1 MLNLPRR
8 YFSRRTFLG
17 AAAAVGLAAA
27 TGKFF
32 QQAGVV
38 PSAEKENIENWRTV
52 FTKEAQRSQTIE
64 GAIVD
69 RNGEPLTEAG
79 GPGTPASVLDIS
91 YGSLIGVRTAGGD
104 LTGLRKTYQ
113 EELLYSTLPGK
124 EAGRTLHLTIDSE
137 LQKFAYGLITGTR
150 GTCAVMNARTGSMLA
165 CATSRGTLEFDV
177 NHYTELY
184 NVYKNEPNFFADP
197 LITPMAPGSV
207 MKLVTASAMLK
218 NGVDMV
224 YYDDTPSYKGIKN
237 YSGKSWGKLDLNRAV
252 VHSSNTYFAHGVES
266 VGTSNFLK
274 EAGCWGFADA
284 VPAPTVVSSW
294 QGVPLKTT
302 LGLKADSDPAEL
314 RMAGFGEGSVL
325 TCPLQVLL
333 WYGALALNNDE
344 AVGAPHVVDYIEDP
358 NAMEDVKHIE
368 TSPALPAMFA
378 GYSKTQ
384 QTLREAF
391 AGAAEDYKLK
401 SDKEKEIYAK
411 TGTATQPDGKNTAM
425 LAFSFIKSG
434 EAYSAVISRSDLETG
449 KTSAV
454 LKEPARELLKH
465 TLEVVG

>member
-1 MLNLPRR
+1 MKFEKKFTRR
-8 YFSRRTFLG
+8 AFLG
-17 AAAAVGLAAA
+17 AVAAGGFAAS
-27 TGKFF
+27 TCRFL
-32 QQAGVV
+32 QQAGVI
-38 PSAEKENIENWRTV
+38 PSSESENIENWRTT

-79 GPGTPASVLDIS
+79 GPGTPASVLDVS
-91 YGSLIGVRTAGGD
+91 YGALVGVRTSGGE
-104 LTGLRKTYQ
+104 LTGLRKTY
-113 EELLYSTLPGK
+113 EDLLYSTLPGK
-124 EAGRTLHLTIDSE
+124 GAGRTLHLSIDSE
-137 LQKFAYGLITGTR
+137 LQKFAYSLISGTR
-150 GTCAVMNARTGSMLA
+150 GTCMVMNARTGSMLA

-177 NHYTELY
+177 NHYAELY
-184 NVYKNEPNFFADP
+184 DIYKNEPNFFADP

-237 YSGKSWGKLDLNRAV
+237 YSGKSWGKLNLNNAV

-344 AVGAPHVVDYIEDP
+344 AVGAPHVVEYIEDP
-358 NAMEDVKHIE
+358 NGVEETKYIE
-368 TSPALPAMFA
+368 TSPALPTMFA

-384 QTLREAF
+384 ETLRAAF
-391 AGAAEDYKLK
+391 AGAAEAYKLK
-401 SDKEKEIYAK
+401 SDKVKEIYAK
-411 TGTATQPDGKNTAM
+411 TGTATQPDGKNTVM
-425 LAFSFIKSG
+425 LAFSFITQKDESYV
-434 EAYSAVISRSDLETG
+434 AIISRSDTD

>member
-1 MLNLPRR
+1 MKFEKK
-8 YFSRRTFLG
+8 FSRRAFLG
-17 AAAAVGLAAA
+17 AAAAGGFAVSTCRFL
-27 TGKFF
+27 
-32 QQAGVV
+32 QQAGVI
-38 PSAEKENIENWRTV
+38 PSSESENIENWRTK

-69 RNGEPLTEAG
+69 RNGEPLTEPG
-79 GPGTPASVLDIS
+79 DPGTPAKVLDIS
-91 YGSLIGVRTAGGD
+91 YGSLIGLRTAGGE
-104 LTGLRKTYQ
+104 LTGLRQTYQ
-113 EELLYSTLPGK
+113 DDLLYSTLPGK
-124 EAGRTLHLTIDSE
+124 GAGRTLHLTIDSE
-137 LQKFAYGLITGTR
+137 LQKVAYSLIAGTR

-177 NHYTELY
+177 NHYAELY
-184 NVYKNEPNFFADP
+184 DVYKREPNFFVDP

-207 MKLVTASAMLK
+207 MKLITASAMLK
-218 NGVDMV
+218 NGVDMT
-224 YYDDTPSYKGIKN
+224 YYDDGPYHGIRNFNKKSY
-237 YSGKSWGKLDLNRAV
+237 GKLDLNRAV
-252 VHSSNTYFAHGVES
+252 VHSSNTYFAHGAEM

-274 EAGCWGFADA
+274 EAGQWGFADA

-344 AVGAPHVVDYIEDP
+344 AVGAPHVVEYIEDP
-358 NAMEDVKHIE
+358 NGVEDAKYIE

-391 AGAAEDYKLK
+391 AGAAEAYKLK
-401 SDKEKEIYAK
+401 SDKVKAIYAK
-411 TGTATQPDGKNTAM
+411 TGTATQPDGKNTVM
-425 LAFSFIKSG
+425 LAFSFIAQNG
-434 EAYSAVISRSDLETG
+434 EPYVAVISRSGTDN
-449 KTSAV
+449 TSAV

>member
-1 MLNLPRR
+1 MKFEKK
-8 YFSRRTFLG
+8 FSRRAFLG
-17 AAAAVGLAAA
+17 AAAAGGFAVSTCRFL
-27 TGKFF
+27 
-32 QQAGVV
+32 QQAGVI
-38 PSAEKENIENWRTV
+38 PSSESENIENWRTK

-64 GAIVD
+64 GAILD

-79 GPGTPASVLDIS
+79 GPGIPAKVLDVS
-91 YGSLIGVRTAGGD
+91 YGALVGVRTSGGE

-113 EELLYSTLPGK
+113 EDLLYSTLPGK
-124 EAGRTLHLTIDSE
+124 GVGRTLHLTIDSE
-137 LQKFAYGLITGTR
+137 LQKAAYSLISGTR

-184 NVYKNEPNFFADP
+184 DAYKNEPNFFADP
-197 LITPMAPGSV
+197 LVTPMAPGSV

-218 NGVDMV
+218 NNVDMV
-224 YYDDTPSYKGIKN
+224 YYDDAPSYKGIKN
-237 YSGKSWGKLDLNRAV
+237 YSGKSWGKLNLDRAV

-274 EAGCWGFADA
+274 EAGCWGFTDA
-284 VPAPTVVSSW
+284 IPAPTVVSSW
-294 QGVPLKTT
+294 QGVPLKTA

-344 AVGAPHVVDYIEDP
+344 AVGAPHAVEYTEDP
-358 NAMEDVKHIE
+358 NSVEDVKHIE

-384 QTLREAF
+384 ETLRAAF
-391 AGAAEDYKLK
+391 AGAAEAYKLK
-401 SDKEKEIYAK
+401 SDKVKAIYAK
-411 TGTATQPDGKNTAM
+411 TGTATQPDGKNTVM
-425 LAFSFIKSG
+425 LAFSFITQKDEPYVAIISQSG
-434 EAYSAVISRSDLETG
+434 ID

-454 LKEPARELLKH
+454 LKEPAGELLKH

>member
-1 MLNLPRR
+1 MKFEKK
-8 YFSRRTFLG
+8 FSRRAFLG
-17 AAAAVGLAAA
+17 AAAAGGFAVSTCRFL
-27 TGKFF
+27 
-32 QQAGVV
+32 QQAGVI
-38 PSAEKENIENWRTV
+38 PSSESENIENWRTK

-69 RNGEPLTEAG
+69 RNGEPLTEPG
-79 GPGTPASVLDIS
+79 DPGTPAKVLDIS
-91 YGSLIGVRTAGGD
+91 YGSLIGLRTAGGD
-104 LTGLRKTYQ
+104 LTGLRQTYQ
-113 EELLYSTLPGK
+113 EELVYSTLPGK
-124 EAGRTLHLTIDSE
+124 GAGRTLHLSIDSE
-137 LQKFAYGLITGTR
+137 LQKVAYSLIAGTR

-177 NHYTELY
+177 NHYAELY
-184 NVYKNEPNFFADP
+184 DVYKREPNFFVDP

-207 MKLVTASAMLK
+207 MKLITASAMLK
-218 NGVDMV
+218 NGVDMT
-224 YYDDTPSYKGIKN
+224 YYDDGPYHGIRNFNKKSY
-237 YSGKSWGKLDLNRAV
+237 GKLDLNRAV
-252 VHSSNTYFAHGVES
+252 VHSSNTYFAHGAEM

-274 EAGCWGFADA
+274 EAGQWGFADA

-333 WYGALALNNDE
+333 LYGALALNNDE

-358 NAMEDVKHIE
+358 NGVEDVKHIE

-391 AGAAEDYKLK
+391 AGAAEAYKLK
-401 SDKEKEIYAK
+401 SDKVKAIYAK
-411 TGTATQPDGKNTAM
+411 TGTATQPDGKNTVM
-425 LAFSFIKSG
+425 LAFSFIAQNG
-434 EAYSAVISRSDLETG
+434 EPYVAVISRSGTDN
-449 KTSAV
+449 TSAV

>member
-38 PSAEKENIENWRTV
+38 PSAEKENIENWRTT

-64 GAIVD
+64 GAILD

-79 GPGTPASVLDIS
+79 GPGIPAKVLDVS
-91 YGSLIGVRTAGGD
+91 YGALVGVRTSGGE
-104 LTGLRKTYQ
+104 LTGLRKTY
-113 EELLYSTLPGK
+113 EDLLYSTLPGK
-124 EAGRTLHLTIDSE
+124 GAGRTLHLSIDSE
-137 LQKFAYGLITGTR
+137 LQKVAYSLIAGTR

-177 NHYTELY
+177 NHYAELY
-184 NVYKNEPNFFADP
+184 DIYKNEPNFFADP

-207 MKLVTASAMLK
+207 MKLITASAMLK

-237 YSGKSWGKLDLNRAV
+237 YSGKSWGKLNLNNAV

-344 AVGAPHVVDYIEDP
+344 AVGAPHVVEYIEDP
-358 NAMEDVKHIE
+358 NGVEDAKYIE
-368 TSPALPAMFA
+368 TSPALPTMFA

-384 QTLREAF
+384 ETLRAAF
-391 AGAAEDYKLK
+391 AGAAEAYKLK
-401 SDKEKEIYAK
+401 SDKVKAIYAK
-411 TGTATQPDGKNTAM
+411 TGTATQPDGKNTVM
-425 LAFSFIKSG
+425 LAFSFITQKDESYV
-434 EAYSAVISRSDLETG
+434 AIISRSDTD

>member
-1 MLNLPRR
+1 MKFEKK
-8 YFSRRTFLG
+8 FSRRAFLG
-17 AAAAVGLAAA
+17 AAAAGGFAVSTCRFL
-27 TGKFF
+27 
-32 QQAGVV
+32 QQAGVI
-38 PSAEKENIENWRTV
+38 PSSESENIENWRTK

-69 RNGEPLTEAG
+69 RNGEPLTEPG
-79 GPGTPASVLDIS
+79 DPGTPAKVLDIS
-91 YGSLIGVRTAGGD
+91 YGSLIGLRTAGGD
-104 LTGLRKTYQ
+104 LTGLRQTYQ
-113 EELLYSTLPGK
+113 DDLLYSTLPGK
-124 EAGRTLHLTIDSE
+124 GAGRTLHLTIDSE
-137 LQKFAYGLITGTR
+137 LQKVAYSLIAGTR

-177 NHYTELY
+177 NHYAELY
-184 NVYKNEPNFFADP
+184 DVYKREPNFFVDP

-207 MKLVTASAMLK
+207 MKLITASAMLK
-218 NGVDMV
+218 NGVDMT
-224 YYDDTPSYKGIKN
+224 YYDDGPYHGIRNFNKKSY
-237 YSGKSWGKLDLNRAV
+237 GKLDLNRAV
-252 VHSSNTYFAHGVES
+252 VHSSNTYFAHGAEM

-274 EAGCWGFADA
+274 EAGQWGFADA

-344 AVGAPHVVDYIEDP
+344 AVGAPHVVEYIEDP
-358 NAMEDVKHIE
+358 NGVEDAKYIE

-391 AGAAEDYKLK
+391 AGAAEAYKLK
-401 SDKEKEIYAK
+401 SDKVKAIYAK
-411 TGTATQPDGKNTAM
+411 TGTATQPDGKNTVM
-425 LAFSFIKSG
+425 LAFSFIAQNG
-434 EAYSAVISRSDLETG
+434 EPYVAVISRSGTDN
-449 KTSAV
+449 TSAV

>member
-32 QQAGVV
+32 QQAGAV
-38 PSAEKENIENWRTV
+38 PSAEKENIEHWR
-52 FTKEAQRSQTIE
+52 EAFIREALKSQTFE

-69 RNGEPLTEAG
+69 RLGNCITKTTAIGA
-79 GPGTPASVLDIS
+79 PADVLDIS
-91 YGSLIGVRTAGGD
+91 MGALVGVRTSGGE
-104 LTGLRKTYQ
+104 LSGIRKQYA
-113 EELLYSTLPGK
+113 EELLYSTVPG

-137 LQKFAYGLITGTR
+137 LQKVAYSLIAGTR

-177 NHYTELY
+177 NHYAGLY
-184 NVYKNEPNFFADP
+184 DIYKNELNFFADP

-207 MKLVTASAMLK
+207 MKLITASAMLK

-237 YSGKSWGKLDLNRAV
+237 YSGKSWGKLNLDRAV
-252 VHSSNTYFAHGVES
+252 LYSSNTYFAHGVES

-274 EAGCWGFADA
+274 EAGQWGFADA
-284 VPAPTVVSSW
+284 VPAPTVVSGW

-358 NAMEDVKHIE
+358 NSEEDVKHIE
-368 TSPALPAMFA
+368 TGPALPAMFA
-378 GYSKTQ
+378 GYNQVAEK
-384 QTLREAF
+384 LRAAF
-391 AGAAEDYKLK
+391 AGAAEAYKLK
-401 SDKEKEIYAK
+401 SDKVKAIYAK
-411 TGTATQPDGKNTAM
+411 TGTATQPDGKNTVM
-425 LAFSFIKSG
+425 LAFSFITQRDESYVAIISQSG
-434 EAYSAVISRSDLETG
+434 ID

-465 TLEVVG
+465 TLEVIG

>member
-1 MLNLPRR
+1 MKFEKK
-8 YFSRRTFLG
+8 FSRRAFLG
-17 AAAAVGLAAA
+17 AAAAGGFAVSTCRFL
-27 TGKFF
+27 
-32 QQAGVV
+32 QQAGVI
-38 PSAEKENIENWRTV
+38 PSSESENIENWRTK

-79 GPGTPASVLDIS
+79 DPGTPAKVLDVS
-91 YGSLIGVRTAGGD
+91 CGSLIGLRTAGGD

-113 EELLYSTLPGK
+113 EELVYSTLPGK
-124 EAGRTLHLTIDSE
+124 GAGRTLHLTIDSE
-137 LQKFAYGLITGTR
+137 LQKVAYSLIAGTR

-177 NHYTELY
+177 NHYAELY
-184 NVYKNEPNFFADP
+184 DVYKREPNFFVDP

-207 MKLVTASAMLK
+207 MKLITASAMLK
-218 NGVDMV
+218 NGVDMT
-224 YYDDTPSYKGIKN
+224 YYDDGPYHGIRNFNKKSY
-237 YSGKSWGKLDLNRAV
+237 GKLDLNRAV
-252 VHSSNTYFAHGVES
+252 VHSSNTYFAHGAEM

-274 EAGCWGFADA
+274 EAGQWGFADA

-333 WYGALALNNDE
+333 LYGALALNNDE

-358 NAMEDVKHIE
+358 NGVEDVKHIE

-391 AGAAEDYKLK
+391 AGAAEAYKLK
-401 SDKEKEIYAK
+401 SDKVKAIYAK
-411 TGTATQPDGKNTAM
+411 TGTATQPDGKNTVM
-425 LAFSFIKSG
+425 LAFSFIAQNG
-434 EAYSAVISRSDLETG
+434 EPYVAVISRSGTDN
-449 KTSAV
+449 TSAV

>member
-1 MLNLPRR
+1 MKFEKK
-8 YFSRRTFLG
+8 FSRRAFLG
-17 AAAAVGLAAA
+17 AAAAGGFAVSTCRFL
-27 TGKFF
+27 
-32 QQAGVV
+32 QQAGVI
-38 PSAEKENIENWRTV
+38 PSSESENIENWRTK

-69 RNGEPLTEAG
+69 RNGEPLTEPG
-79 GPGTPASVLDIS
+79 DPGTPAKVLDIS
-91 YGSLIGVRTAGGD
+91 YGSLIGLRTAGGD

-113 EELLYSTLPGK
+113 EELVYSTLPGK
-124 EAGRTLHLTIDSE
+124 GAGRTLHLTIDSE
-137 LQKFAYGLITGTR
+137 LQKVAYSLIAGTR

-177 NHYTELY
+177 NHYAELY
-184 NVYKNEPNFFADP
+184 DVYKREPNFFVDP

-207 MKLVTASAMLK
+207 MKLITASAMLK
-218 NGVDMV
+218 NGVDMT
-224 YYDDTPSYKGIKN
+224 YYDDGPYHGIRNFNKKSY
-237 YSGKSWGKLDLNRAV
+237 GKLDLNRAV
-252 VHSSNTYFAHGVES
+252 VHSSNTYFAHGAEM

-274 EAGCWGFADA
+274 EAGQWGFADA

-358 NAMEDVKHIE
+358 NGVEDVKHIE

-391 AGAAEDYKLK
+391 AGAAEAYKLK
-401 SDKEKEIYAK
+401 SDKVKAIYAK
-411 TGTATQPDGKNTAM
+411 TGTATQPDGKNTVM
-425 LAFSFIKSG
+425 LAFSFIAQNG
-434 EAYSAVISRSDLETG
+434 EPYVAVISRSGTDN
-449 KTSAV
+449 TSAV
-454 LKEPARELLKH
+454 LKEPARALLKH

>member
-1 MLNLPRR
+1 MKFEKK
-8 YFSRRTFLG
+8 FSRRAFLG
-17 AAAAVGLAAA
+17 AAAAGGFAVSTCRFL
-27 TGKFF
+27 
-32 QQAGVV
+32 QQAGVI
-38 PSAEKENIENWRTV
+38 PSSESENIENWRTK

-69 RNGEPLTEAG
+69 RNGEPLTEPG
-79 GPGTPASVLDIS
+79 DPGTPAKVLDIS
-91 YGSLIGVRTAGGD
+91 YGSLIGLRTAGGD

-113 EELLYSTLPGK
+113 EELVYSTLPGK
-124 EAGRTLHLTIDSE
+124 GAGRTLHLTIDSE
-137 LQKFAYGLITGTR
+137 LQKVAYSLIAGTR

-177 NHYTELY
+177 NHYAELY
-184 NVYKNEPNFFADP
+184 DVYKREPNFFVDP

-207 MKLVTASAMLK
+207 MKLITASAMLK
-218 NGVDMV
+218 NGVDMT
-224 YYDDTPSYKGIKN
+224 YYDDGPYHGIRNFNKKSY
-237 YSGKSWGKLDLNRAV
+237 GKLDLNRAV
-252 VHSSNTYFAHGVES
+252 VHSSNTYFAHGAEM

-274 EAGCWGFADA
+274 EAGQWGFADA

-358 NAMEDVKHIE
+358 NGVEDVKHIE

-391 AGAAEDYKLK
+391 AGAAEAYKLK
-401 SDKEKEIYAK
+401 SDKVKVIYAK
-411 TGTATQPDGKNTAM
+411 TGTATQPDGKNTVM
-425 LAFSFIKSG
+425 LAFSFIAQNG
-434 EAYSAVISRSDLETG
+434 EPYVAVISRSGTDN
-449 KTSAV
+449 TSAV

>member
-1 MLNLPRR
+1 MKFEKK
-8 YFSRRTFLG
+8 FSRRAFLG
-17 AAAAVGLAAA
+17 AAAAGGFAVSTCRFL
-27 TGKFF
+27 
-32 QQAGVV
+32 QQAGVI
-38 PSAEKENIENWRTV
+38 PSSESENIENWRTK

-69 RNGEPLTEAG
+69 RNGEPLTEPG
-79 GPGTPASVLDIS
+79 DPGTPAKVLDIS
-91 YGSLIGVRTAGGD
+91 YGSLIGLRTAGGD

-113 EELLYSTLPGK
+113 EELVYSTLPGK
-124 EAGRTLHLTIDSE
+124 GAGRTLHLTIDSE
-137 LQKFAYGLITGTR
+137 LQKVAYSLIAGTR

-177 NHYTELY
+177 NHYAELY
-184 NVYKNEPNFFADP
+184 DVYKREPNFFVDP

-207 MKLVTASAMLK
+207 MKLITASAMLK
-218 NGVDMV
+218 NSVDMT
-224 YYDDTPSYKGIKN
+224 YYDDGPYHGIRNFNKKSY
-237 YSGKSWGKLDLNRAV
+237 GKLDLNRAV
-252 VHSSNTYFAHGVES
+252 VHSSNTYFAHGAEM

-274 EAGCWGFADA
+274 EAGQWGFADA

-333 WYGALALNNDE
+333 LYGALALNNDE

-358 NAMEDVKHIE
+358 NGVEDVKHIE

-391 AGAAEDYKLK
+391 AGAAEAYKLK
-401 SDKEKEIYAK
+401 SDKVKAIYAK
-411 TGTATQPDGKNTAM
+411 TGTATQPDGKNTVM
-425 LAFSFIKSG
+425 LAFSFIAQNG
-434 EAYSAVISRSDLETG
+434 EPYVAVISRSGTDN
-449 KTSAV
+449 TSAV

-465 TLEVVG
+465 TLEVIE

>member
-1 MLNLPRR
+1 MKFEKK
-8 YFSRRTFLG
+8 FSRRAFLG
-17 AAAAVGLAAA
+17 AAAAGGFAVSTCRFL
-27 TGKFF
+27 
-32 QQAGVV
+32 QQAGVI
-38 PSAEKENIENWRTV
+38 PSSESENIENWRTK

-69 RNGEPLTEAG
+69 RNGEPLTEPG
-79 GPGTPASVLDIS
+79 DPGTPAKVLDIS
-91 YGSLIGVRTAGGD
+91 YGSLIGLRTAGGD
-104 LTGLRKTYQ
+104 LTGLRQTYQ
-113 EELLYSTLPGK
+113 EELVYSTLPGK
-124 EAGRTLHLTIDSE
+124 GAGRTLHLTIDSE
-137 LQKFAYGLITGTR
+137 LQKVAYSLIAGTR

-177 NHYTELY
+177 NHYAELY
-184 NVYKNEPNFFADP
+184 DVYKREPNFFVDP

-207 MKLVTASAMLK
+207 MKLITASAMLK
-218 NGVDMV
+218 NGVDMT
-224 YYDDTPSYKGIKN
+224 YYDDGPYHGIRNFNKKSY
-237 YSGKSWGKLDLNRAV
+237 GKLDLNRAV
-252 VHSSNTYFAHGVES
+252 VHSSNTYFAHGAEM

-274 EAGCWGFADA
+274 EAGQWGFADA

-333 WYGALALNNDE
+333 LYGALALNNDE

-358 NAMEDVKHIE
+358 NGVEDVKHIE

-391 AGAAEDYKLK
+391 AGAAEAYKLK
-401 SDKEKEIYAK
+401 SDKVKAIYAK
-411 TGTATQPDGKNTAM
+411 TGTATQPDGKNTVM
-425 LAFSFIKSG
+425 LAFSFIAQNG
-434 EAYSAVISRSDLETG
+434 EPYVAVISRSGTDN
-449 KTSAV
+449 TSAV

>member
-1 MLNLPRR
+1 MKFEKK
-8 YFSRRTFLG
+8 FSRRAFLG
-17 AAAAVGLAAA
+17 AAAAGGFAVSTCRFL
-27 TGKFF
+27 
-32 QQAGVV
+32 QQAGVI
-38 PSAEKENIENWRTV
+38 PSSESENIENWRTK

-79 GPGTPASVLDIS
+79 DPGTPAKVLDVS
-91 YGSLIGVRTAGGD
+91 CGSLIGLRTAGGD

-113 EELLYSTLPGK
+113 EELVYSTLPGK
-124 EAGRTLHLTIDSE
+124 GAGRTLHLTIDSE
-137 LQKFAYGLITGTR
+137 LQKVAYSLIAGTR

-177 NHYTELY
+177 NHYAELY
-184 NVYKNEPNFFADP
+184 DVYKREPNFFVDP

-207 MKLVTASAMLK
+207 MKLITASAMLK
-218 NGVDMV
+218 NGVDMT
-224 YYDDTPSYKGIKN
+224 YYDDGPYHGISN
-237 YSGKSWGKLDLNRAV
+237 FGKKCYGKLDLNRAV
-252 VHSSNTYFAHGVES
+252 VHSSNTYFAHGAEI

-274 EAGCWGFADA
+274 EAGQWGFADA

-344 AVGAPHVVDYIEDP
+344 AVGAPHVVEYIEDP
-358 NAMEDVKHIE
+358 NGVEDAKYIE

-391 AGAAEDYKLK
+391 AGAAEAYKLK
-401 SDKEKEIYAK
+401 SDKVKAIYAK
-411 TGTATQPDGKNTAM
+411 TGTATQPDGKNTVM
-425 LAFSFIKSG
+425 LAFSFIAQNG
-434 EAYSAVISRSDLETG
+434 EPYVAVISRSGTDN
-449 KTSAV
+449 TSAV

>member
-1 MLNLPRR
+1 MKFEKK
-8 YFSRRTFLG
+8 FSRRAFLG
-17 AAAAVGLAAA
+17 AAAAGGFAVSTCRFL
-27 TGKFF
+27 
-32 QQAGVV
+32 QQAGVI
-38 PSAEKENIENWRTV
+38 PSSESENIENWRTK

-69 RNGEPLTEAG
+69 RNGEPLTEPG
-79 GPGTPASVLDIS
+79 DPGTPAKVLDIS
-91 YGSLIGVRTAGGD
+91 YGSLIGLRTAGGE
-104 LTGLRKTYQ
+104 LTGLRQTYQ
-113 EELLYSTLPGK
+113 DDLLYSTLPGK
-124 EAGRTLHLTIDSE
+124 GAGRTLHLTIDSE
-137 LQKFAYGLITGTR
+137 LQKVAYSLIAGTR

-177 NHYTELY
+177 NHYAELY
-184 NVYKNEPNFFADP
+184 DVYKREPNFFVDP

-207 MKLVTASAMLK
+207 MKLITASAMLK
-218 NGVDMV
+218 NGVDMT
-224 YYDDTPSYKGIKN
+224 YYDDGPYHGIRNFNKKSY
-237 YSGKSWGKLDLNRAV
+237 GKLDLNRAV
-252 VHSSNTYFAHGVES
+252 VHSSNTYFAHGAEM

-274 EAGCWGFADA
+274 EAGQWGFADA

-333 WYGALALNNDE
+333 LYGALALNNDE
-344 AVGAPHVVDYIEDP
+344 AVGAPHVVEYIEDP
-358 NAMEDVKHIE
+358 NGVEDAKYIE

-391 AGAAEDYKLK
+391 AGAAEAYKLK
-401 SDKEKEIYAK
+401 SDKVKAIYAK
-411 TGTATQPDGKNTAM
+411 TGTATQPDGKNTVM
-425 LAFSFIKSG
+425 LAFSFIAQNG
-434 EAYSAVISRSDLETG
+434 EPYVAVISRSGTDN
-449 KTSAV
+449 TSAV

>member
-1 MLNLPRR
+1 MKFEKK
-8 YFSRRTFLG
+8 FSRRAFLG
-17 AAAAVGLAAA
+17 AAVAGGFAVSTCRFL
-27 TGKFF
+27 
-32 QQAGVV
+32 QQAGVI
-38 PSAEKENIENWRTV
+38 PSSESENIENWRTK
-52 FTKEAQRSQTIE
+52 FTKEAQCSQTIE

-69 RNGEPLTEAG
+69 RNGEPLIEPG
-79 GPGTPASVLDIS
+79 DPGTPAKVLDVS
-91 YGSLIGVRTAGGD
+91 YGSLIGLRTAGGD

-124 EAGRTLHLTIDSE
+124 GAGRTLHLTIDGE
-137 LQKFAYGLITGTR
+137 LQKVAYSLISGTR

-184 NVYKNEPNFFADP
+184 DVYKNEPNFFADP

-207 MKLVTASAMLK
+207 MKLITASAMLK
-218 NGVDMV
+218 NGVDMT
-224 YYDDTPSYKGIKN
+224 YYDDEPYHGISNYGKKSY
-237 YSGKSWGKLDLNRAV
+237 GKLNLNNAV
-252 VHSSNTYFAHGVES
+252 LHSSNTYFAHGAEM

-284 VPAPTVVSSW
+284 IPAPTVVSSW

-344 AVGAPHVVDYIEDP
+344 AVGAPHIVDYIEDP
-358 NAMEDVKHIE
+358 NTVEDAKYIE
-368 TSPALPAMFA
+368 TRPALPAMFA
-378 GYSKTQ
+378 GYGKTQ
-384 QTLREAF
+384 ETLRAAF
-391 AGAAEDYKLK
+391 AGAAEAYKLK
-401 SDKEKEIYAK
+401 SDKLKAIYAK
-411 TGTATQPDGKNTAM
+411 TGTATQPDGKNTVM
-425 LAFSFIKSG
+425 LAFSLITQRK
-434 EAYSAVISRSDLETG
+434 EAYVAIITRSGTDN
-449 KTSAV
+449 TSAV
-454 LKEPARELLKH
+454 LKEPARALLKH